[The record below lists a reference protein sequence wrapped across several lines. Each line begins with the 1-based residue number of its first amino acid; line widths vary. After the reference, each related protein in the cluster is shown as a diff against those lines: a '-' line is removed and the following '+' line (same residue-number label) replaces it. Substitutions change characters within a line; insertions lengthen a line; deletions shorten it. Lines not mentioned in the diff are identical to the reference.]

1 MLKMTYKTKSYLK
14 AFSILETLVSITTI
28 GVILLMLNNVILD
41 FVIISQKSLAR
52 STVREEIA
60 TATTR
65 MVTDIRNADTLGACS
80 GASCQVFSATGSTTW
95 QLCGTSIC
103 KLNNVGAVVYTT
115 SPILQVTSFNIA
127 QGPVTNNNIS
137 QNNVLI
143 TIVGKHQ
150 NDNLNINNILR
161 QVSVSTRNYSL

>member
-1 MLKMTYKTKSYLK
+1 MLKMTHKNLTHLK
-14 AFSILETLVSITTI
+14 AFSILETLVSITII
-28 GVILLMLNNVILD
+28 GVILLMLNNVVLD

-52 STVREEIA
+52 SNVREEIA

-65 MVTDIRNADTLGACS
+65 MVTDIRNADSLGTCS

-95 QLCGTSIC
+95 QLCGSSIC

-115 SPILQVTSFNIA
+115 SPILEVTSFNIA
-127 QGPVTNNNIS
+127 QGPVVNNNVS

-143 TIVGKHQ
+143 TVVGKHQ